1 MQPPIPSRIH
11 PEFIQ
16 MELSPIMSCWEK
28 KEGPV
33 TSGDWYA
40 IYHHL
45 PVVKGASFK
54 PLLLINQWEKDKKNQ
69 PKNPS
74 NSSRID
80 GAFLVMGLLE
90 LDSTWRCR
98 LGPVAYGLRE
108 RYATKILPGSSH
120 GKNHGKHIGKPWENP

>member
-1 MQPPIPSRIH
+1 M
-11 PEFIQ
+11 
-16 MELSPIMSCWEK
+16 
-28 KEGPV
+28 

-45 PVVKGASFK
+45 PVVKGVSFK

-98 LGPVAYGLRE
+98 LGPVAYCLGEKIRDKNPSGEFTRE
-108 RYATKILPGSSH
+108 KSWQTHRKTM
-120 GKNHGKHIGKPWENP
+120 GKSIGKYMEKMGKTWESWEDMGVSIVMGVPQ